1 MKKIGKILAT
11 VALIFIGLITVL
23 KIFGPSEPILMTEEE
38 TKADEQKQIQIF
50 KNVDISGFKTKDL
63 NGEEVTS
70 DIFSKSKLTMV
81 NIWSTDCG
89 PCIDEMPEIAK
100 LYNNLPKGSNIIS
113 ICTDS
118 ADNKECLDLAKKVMK
133 KSDAKFK
140 TLIPDKVLKENL
152 IKDVYVFPTTIFI
165 DSNGKIV
172 GTPHFEDNTE
182 QSYRKSIEDR
192 LKLVEAK

>member
-1 MKKIGKILAT
+1 MKKIAKILAT
-11 VALIFIGLITVL
+11 VAIVFVGLITLL
-23 KIFGPSEPILMTEEE
+23 KIIGPSDPIIMTEEE
-38 TKADEQKQIQIF
+38 VKADEQKQIELF
-50 KNVDISGFKTKDL
+50 KNVDLTGFKAKDL

-81 NIWSTDCG
+81 NIWSTDCS
-89 PCIDEMPEIAK
+89 PCIEEMPDIAK

-118 ADNKECLDLAKKVMK
+118 ADDKDCLDSAKKIMK

-140 TLIPDKVLKENL
+140 TLIPDQVLKENL

-165 DSNGKIV
+165 DSNGKVV
-172 GTPHFEDNTE
+172 GTPHFDEQTE
-182 QSYRKSIEDR
+182 QAYRKSIEDR
-192 LKLVEAK
+192 LKLVEEK

>member
-11 VALIFIGLITVL
+11 VAIVFVGLTTIL
-23 KIFGPSEPILMTEEE
+23 KIIGPSDPIIMTEEE
-38 TKADEQKQIQIF
+38 ERLDRQKQIEIF
-50 KNVDISGFKTKDL
+50 KDVDITGFKAKDL
-63 NGEEVTS
+63 NGEEVNS

-89 PCIDEMPEIAK
+89 PCIDEMPDIAK

-118 ADNKECLDLAKKVMK
+118 ADNKDCLDLAKKVMK
-133 KSDAKFK
+133 KSDAEFK

-152 IKDVYVFPTTIFI
+152 IKNVYVFPTTIFI
-165 DSNGKIV
+165 DSNGKVV
-172 GTPHFEDNTE
+172 GTPHFDDHTE
-182 QSYRKSIEDR
+182 QAYRKSIEDR